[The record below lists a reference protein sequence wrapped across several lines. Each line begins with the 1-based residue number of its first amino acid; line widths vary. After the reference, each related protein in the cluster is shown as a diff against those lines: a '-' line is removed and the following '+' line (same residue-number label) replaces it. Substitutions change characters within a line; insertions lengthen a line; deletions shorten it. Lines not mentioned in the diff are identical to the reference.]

1 MTAPP
6 AAGESDGVDERTGE
20 LPYTVGRVQV
30 DVLDIVLLVFVV
42 VFAVSGYRQGF
53 IIGLLSF
60 VGFLGGGV
68 LGVFI
73 APAIAAKIV
82 SGSSQRALLAI
93 VIVFLI
99 ASIGQ
104 FLASSLG
111 AAVRSRVTWD
121 AAAHVDSLGGAV
133 VSMVSVLLI
142 AWLIGTAVA
151 HAPFPAIA
159 RQVQGSAVLAQM
171 DRVMPDQARTWF
183 SEFQKFVGQ
192 GPFPQVFGGLGGERF
207 VQVAPPDK
215 KVLKTHALRRSRHSV
230 VKILG
235 EAPGC
240 DRTIEGT
247 GFVYGPNRV
256 MTNAHVVAGVRG
268 GPEVYTMDGGA
279 SRARVVLYDP
289 QRDIAV
295 LDVPGLSRRALNFD
309 HRASTGDSA
318 VVAGY
323 PRNKGF
329 KAVPARVRGSQEA
342 RGPNIYGDRQ
352 VVREIYSLRA
362 KVEPGN
368 SGGPL
373 LAPNGNVYGVVFAAA
388 TDDPDTGYA
397 LTAREIAP
405 DAKRGLHAVHSV
417 STGRCD

>member
-1 MTAPP
+1 M
-6 AAGESDGVDERTGE
+6 
-20 LPYTVGRVQV
+20 PYTVGQVQA

-42 VFAVSGYRQGF
+42 VFAVSGYRQGL

-60 VGFLGGGV
+60 CGFLGGGV
-68 LGVFI
+68 LGAFI
-73 APAIAAKIV
+73 APSIAAKIV
-82 SGSSQRALLAI
+82 SGPAQRALLAI

-99 ASIGQ
+99 ASVGQ

-111 AAVRSRVTWD
+111 AAVRSRVTWG
-121 AAAHVDSLGGAV
+121 AAASLDAIGGAF
-133 VSMVSVLLI
+133 VSMCSVLLI

-151 HAPFPAIA
+151 NAPFPVIA
-159 RQVQGSAVLAQM
+159 RQVQGSAVLTQM
-171 DRVMPDQARTWF
+171 DRIMPDAARSWF
-183 SEFQKFVGQ
+183 SRFQKFVGQ

-215 KVLKTHALRRSRHSV
+215 KVLKTAALRRARNSV

-247 GFVYGPNRV
+247 GFLYGPHRV

-268 GPEVYTMDGGA
+268 GPEVYTLDGRA
-279 SRARVVLYDP
+279 SRARVVLYNP
-289 QRDIAV
+289 ERDIAV
-295 LDVPGLSRRALNFD
+295 LDVPGLSRTPLHFD
-309 HRASTGDSA
+309 GGASTGDSA

-323 PRNKGF
+323 PRNQDF

-373 LAPNGNVYGVVFAAA
+373 LSPGGKVYGVIFAAA

-397 LTAREIAP
+397 LTAGEVAP
-405 DAKRGLHAVHSV
+405 DARVGRHAERTV
-417 STGRCD
+417 STGECD

>member
-1 MTAPP
+1 M
-6 AAGESDGVDERTGE
+6 
-20 LPYTVGRVQV
+20 PYTVGRVQV

-68 LGVFI
+68 LGTFI
-73 APAIAAKIV
+73 APGIAAKV
-82 SGSSQRALLAI
+82 VNGSSQQALLAI

-99 ASIGQ
+99 ASLGQ

-111 AAVRSRVTWD
+111 AAVRSRVTWG
-121 AAAHVDSLGGAV
+121 AAAHLDAVGGAI
-133 VSMVSVLLI
+133 VSMCSVLLI

-151 HAPFPAIA
+151 NAPFPAVA
-159 RQVQGSAVLAQM
+159 RQVQGSAVLTQM
-171 DRVMPDQARTWF
+171 DRIMPDTARTWF
-183 SEFQKFVGQ
+183 SAFQKFVAQ

-215 KVLKTHALRRSRHSV
+215 KVLKTAGLRRARGSV

-247 GFVYGPNRV
+247 GFVYAPNRV

-268 GPEVYTMDGGA
+268 GPEVYTLDGGA
-279 SRARVVLYDP
+279 SRARVVLYNP

-295 LDVPGLSRRALNFD
+295 LDVPGLSQRPLKFD
-309 HRASTGDSA
+309 GGASTGDNA

-373 LAPNGNVYGVVFAAA
+373 LAPSGKVYGVVFAAA

-397 LTAREIAP
+397 LTADEVAP
-405 DAKRGLHAVHSV
+405 DARAGRNAVRTV

>member
-1 MTAPP
+1 M
-6 AAGESDGVDERTGE
+6 
-20 LPYTVGRVQV
+20 PYTVGRVQA

-68 LGVFI
+68 LGAFI
-73 APAIAAKIV
+73 APSIAAKIV
-82 SGSSQRALLAI
+82 SGSAQQALLAI

-99 ASIGQ
+99 ASVGQ

-121 AAAHVDSLGGAV
+121 AAATLDAIGGAF
-133 VSMVSVLLI
+133 VSMCSVLLI

-151 HAPFPAIA
+151 NAPFPVIA
-159 RQVQGSAVLAQM
+159 RQVQGSAVLTQM
-171 DRVMPDQARTWF
+171 DRIMPDAARTWF
-183 SEFQKFVGQ
+183 SSFQKFVGQ

-215 KVLKTHALRRSRHSV
+215 KVLKTAALRQARGSV

-247 GFVYGPNRV
+247 GFVYGPHRV

-268 GPEVYTMDGGA
+268 GPDVYTIDGQA
-279 SRARVVLYDP
+279 SRARVVLYNP
-289 QRDIAV
+289 ERDIAV
-295 LDVPGLSRRALNFD
+295 LDVPGLSRKALHFD
-309 HRASTGDSA
+309 GGANTGDSA

-323 PRNKGF
+323 PRNHDF

-342 RGPNIYGDRQ
+342 RGPNIYGNRQ

-373 LAPNGNVYGVVFAAA
+373 LSPGGKVYGVIFAAA

-397 LTAREIAP
+397 LTANEVAP
-405 DAKRGLHAVHSV
+405 DARAGRHAERTV
-417 STGRCD
+417 STGQCD

>member
-1 MTAPP
+1 M
-6 AAGESDGVDERTGE
+6 
-20 LPYTVGRVQV
+20 PYTVGRVQV

-60 VGFLGGGV
+60 FGFLGGGV
-68 LGVFI
+68 LGAFI
-73 APAIAAKIV
+73 APSIAAKIV
-82 SGSSQRALLAI
+82 DGASQQALLAI

-99 ASIGQ
+99 ASVGQ

-121 AAAHVDSLGGAV
+121 AAAHVDAIGGAV
-133 VSMVSVLLI
+133 VSMCSVLLI

-151 HAPFPAIA
+151 NAPFPVIA
-159 RQVQGSAVLAQM
+159 RQVQGSAVLTQM
-171 DRVMPDQARTWF
+171 DRIMPDTARSWF
-183 SEFQKFVGQ
+183 SAFQKFVGQ
-192 GPFPQVFGGLGGERF
+192 SPFPQVFGGLGGERF

-215 KVLKTHALRRSRHSV
+215 KVLKTKALRKARGSV

-247 GFVYGPNRV
+247 GFVYAPHRV

-268 GPEVYTMDGGA
+268 GPEVYTLDGGA
-279 SRARVVLYDP
+279 SRARVVLYNP
-289 QRDIAV
+289 ERDIAV
-295 LDVPGLSRRALNFD
+295 LDVPGLSQKPLHFD
-309 HRASTGDSA
+309 GNASTGDSS

-323 PRNKGF
+323 PRNQGF

-342 RGPNIYGDRQ
+342 RGPNIYGNRQ

-373 LAPNGNVYGVVFAAA
+373 LAPSGKVYGVIFAAA

-397 LTAREIAP
+397 LTSNEVAP
-405 DAKRGLHAVHSV
+405 DARAGRHADRTV
-417 STGRCD
+417 STGQCD